1 MSGMDAQR
9 QPNGAT
15 GVAVQL
21 VYPHALL
28 RGVAKKRLANGVRC
42 ASVVGMNSPA
52 ATQTRRGHNCLAWL
66 CEPADRFARSLGS
79 SGGERKEC
87 FGVAEGFSGELRLGD
102 WLTRSAPISC
112 DWRRLPSVLI
122 PNLIELAFSLFSRAS
137 AFPFGIAFGGG
148 CTRSTFGCLTADES
162 GGINISFR
170 YGGESFIGSNFRTNI
185 LRRQS

>member
-52 ATQTRRGHNCLAWL
+52 ATQTRRGHYCLAWL

-79 SGGERKEC
+79 SGGGRKEC

-102 WLTRSAPISC
+102 WVTRSASLACVCLWFVGGLIS
-112 DWRRLPSVLI
+112 DLRER
-122 PNLIELAFSLFSRAS
+122 AFLRFIRGSALVFSS
-137 AFPFGIAFGGG
+137 AFGGG
-148 CTRSTFGCLTADES
+148 GSVPDVGCLMSAES
-162 GGINISFR
+162 GGENISFR
-170 YGGESFIGSNFRTNI
+170 LGSENFVGSNFISNI
-185 LRRQS
+185 LMR